1 MKFGL
6 TSIVLPPSYNGQAIA
21 LYNLLSGIDPGDYCL
36 ISQRYFGKKIDEGG
50 ICTQRL
56 EAPYYH
62 IKRFVLDIENF
73 LVTINCKGIL
83 WPLDQYVTSIS
94 RQIVNVLTREG
105 CTMVIGCTA
114 DLIGTHAT
122 FLAAKRMGI
131 PFVLYAF
138 DDYELQWIR
147 SSQQKYASYVAPQT
161 IRNAAAIIVPNEY
174 LQNAYRNRYGVE
186 SVVIR
191 NTVDFSRYG
200 SCQGTSE
207 TEMDGREEKRIVYTG
222 DIYEAHY
229 DAFRNL
235 LQAVEMASNKKI
247 KVHIYS
253 RRAKEE
259 LAQAGIRGPIVIHE
273 AVPMEMIPSIQGAAD
288 LLFMPLAFSSDLP
301 PEILK
306 TSAPMKMGEYLAS
319 GRPVLVHA
327 PKDSFVS
334 WYFRANDVGIVVDS
348 DDPEE
353 LSAAIVEILKN
364 ADIRERVTR
373 NARLKARTDFSPA
386 VARKQFVA
394 LLKRLDGSVS
404 ELL

>member
-36 ISQRYFGKKIDEGG
+36 ISQQYFGKKIDEGG
-50 ICTQRL
+50 ICTRRL

-73 LVTINCKGIL
+73 LVASYCNGIR
-83 WPLDQYVTSIS
+83 WPLDRYVTWIAK
-94 RQIVNVLTREG
+94 QIVNVLTREG
-105 CTMVIGCTA
+105 CTIAIGCTA

-122 FLAAKRMGI
+122 FLAAKRMDI

-138 DDYELQWIR
+138 DDYEIQWIGNCQR
-147 SSQQKYASYVAPQT
+147 KYASSVAPQT
-161 IRNAAAIIVPNEY
+161 IQNAAAIIVPNEC

-191 NTVDFSRYG
+191 NTIDFSRYEG
-200 SCQGTSE
+200 YEGA
-207 TEMDGREEKRIVYTG
+207 TEMEPDERGEQKIVYTG

-235 LQAVEMASNKKI
+235 LQAVEMDSDHRIKI
-247 KVHIYS
+247 HIYS
-253 RRAKEE
+253 RRSKEE
-259 LAQAGIRGPIVIHE
+259 LEQAGIRGPIVIHQ

-301 PEILK
+301 TEIIK

-334 WYFRANDVGIVVDS
+334 WYFRANDVGVVIDS
-348 DDPEE
+348 DEPEE

-364 ADIRERVTR
+364 ADLRDRVTR
-373 NARLKARTDFSPA
+373 NAGHKARTDFSPV

-394 LLKRLDGSVS
+394 LLKKLDK
-404 ELL
+404 